1 MARISF
7 GRIPPSRLI
16 IVRLRVEG
24 VNAGSFRDLPVGLDT
39 GASLTLIPPQI
50 AEAVGYD
57 MSNPKEVRPIIT
69 GGGRIFSKVI
79 TVRQLTAIGETVEDI
94 DVLCHDLPN
103 ESKVRGLLG
112 LNFLE
117 RFDINIS
124 FSTGT
129 IEICPY

>member
-1 MARISF
+1 MACISFSRISL
-7 GRIPPSRLI
+7 SRLI
-16 IVRLRVEG
+16 IVRLRVDG
-24 VNAGSFRDLPVGLDT
+24 ISAGTFRDLAVGLDT
-39 GASLTLIPPQI
+39 GASTTLIPPQV
-50 AEAVGYD
+50 AAALGYD
-57 MSNPKEVRPIIT
+57 LSNPKAVRPITT

-94 DVLCHDLPN
+94 DVLCHDLPS
-103 ESKVRGLLG
+103 ESIVRRLLG

-129 IEICPY
+129 IEIRPY